1 MNKKEFVKTC
11 VLCGYASKK
20 RAIEY
25 AKSKDEL
32 TEGDYAKIF
41 RINEREN
48 DLKHGILMHQC
59 QGDGD
64 YLISLLGHKPTP
76 WKRDIDLNRGLRETW
91 DDLEDLEEN

>member
-1 MNKKEFVKTC
+1 MDKKHFVKTC

-32 TEGDYAKIF
+32 TEDDYVEIF

-48 DLKHGILMHQC
+48 DVKHGILYHGC

-64 YLISLLGHKPTP
+64 YLISLLGHNPTP
-76 WKRDIDLNRGLRETW
+76 WKKDLDLNRGLRE
-91 DDLEDLEEN
+91 DREGLEEL

>member
-1 MNKKEFVKTC
+1 MDKKHFVKIC

-20 RAIEY
+20 NAIAY

-32 TEGDYAKIF
+32 TEDDYAEVF

-48 DLKHGILMHQC
+48 DLKHGILDHQC

-64 YLISLLGHKPTP
+64 YLISLLGHNPTP
-76 WKRDIDLNRGLRETW
+76 WKKDIDLNRGLREEW
-91 DDLEDLEEN
+91 EGLEDL